1 MVEVLHTYDGT
12 RRDWGGVSRP
22 DFYSTRN
29 RDSLTKSGS
38 VCETAMVTRELLVE
52 RELLS
57 LVGIAGEIST
67 PLPCALGGKSH
78 LPLPIV
84 TDGSPVLADGSLL
97 KTRVNS
103 TGAITE
109 SSHSSYPSFPRDL
122 LLSSPFFKPVKRVSQ
137 PLLVKRGGG
146 GGPSGPL
153 V

>member
-1 MVEVLHTYDGT
+1 MAQQAAQGLGWCNQT
-12 RRDWGGVSRP
+12 R
-22 DFYSTRN
+22 F
-29 RDSLTKSGS
+29 LTASETEILS
-38 VCETAMVTRELLVE
+38 QNQALCVCETAMVTRELLME

-57 LVGIAGEIST
+57 LVRIAGEIST
-67 PLPCALGGKSH
+67 PLPCALRGKSH

-84 TDGSPVLADGSLL
+84 TDGLSCTGWWLFA
-97 KTRVNS
+97 KTSVNS

-109 SSHSSYPSFPRDL
+109 NCRSFYPSFPRDL
-122 LLSSPFFKPVKRVSQ
+122 LLSSPFFELVKRVSQ